1 MLTDWE
7 IVDKIGTVSVD
18 NARANDVT
26 LRILKDMYDIR
37 KTSLP
42 IEGKIFQV
50 RWCAHILNL
59 CVKDGLEPIDGI
71 VEKIRDGAKYVAA
84 SESRRIKFA
93 EIAKHLH
100 LKTKKLILDVLTR

>member
-1 MLTDWE
+1 M
-7 IVDKIGTVSVD
+7 
-18 NARANDVT
+18 
-26 LRILKDMYDIR
+26 
-37 KTSLP
+37 
-42 IEGKIFQV
+42 
-50 RWCAHILNL
+50 
-59 CVKDGLEPIDGI
+59 KDGLEPIDGI